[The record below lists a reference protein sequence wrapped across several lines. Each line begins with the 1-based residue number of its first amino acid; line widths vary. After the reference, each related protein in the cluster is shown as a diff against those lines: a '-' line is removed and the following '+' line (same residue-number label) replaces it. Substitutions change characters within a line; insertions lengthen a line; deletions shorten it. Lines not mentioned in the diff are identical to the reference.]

1 MVGNSMKSDVIPAI
15 EAGAWGVHVPYGLEW
30 ALEAAE
36 PPSEASRFRTIQA
49 LNALPSLLSALG

>member
-1 MVGNSMKSDVIPAI
+1 MKSDVIPAI
-15 EAGAWGVHVPYGLEW
+15 EAGAWGVHVPYRLEW